1 VTGEALAPDPQAR
14 QETAADSPLRGA
26 ALRESPRFRSRCHSG
41 LSRRTRRTSPSF
53 AHQHPSQV
61 DNSVRFEFEAGVIL
75 LPNCRPQAFRKLK
88 PLLLKVSM
96 RTDGG
101 QPNATVGA
109 RRVEVDPKTGNSHSA
124 SPLARRRLPQALPLP
139 TAQTAGHQPIEGE
152 SHAADYVG
160 AGTGLS
166 VSLSFGH
173 RRYVAT
179 KAIAQPTTVSR
190 SRRSAQLPTAP
201 VGAPVHR
208 PPIIA
213 WSDVRWIL
221 FVVAGIGFVYAV
233 IAVIGLSGD
242 ARGSRGDGRLRR
254 RVRGRSRADR
264 TGATVLLSAAPP
276 ACRARIPN
284 SQAERRRSKKDR
296 YR

>member
-61 DNSVRFEFEAGVIL
+61 DNSVRFECEAGVIL

-179 KAIAQPTTVSR
+179 KAIATDDGVEKPSFRPVADGSSRRAGAPSADHRLERREVDPLRRRGDRLRLRRHRGHRLVGRRSRIPGGRSSSASR
-190 SRRSAQLPTAP
+190 SRP
-201 VGAPVHR
+201 
-208 PPIIA
+208 
-213 WSDVRWIL
+213 
-221 FVVAGIGFVYAV
+221 F
-233 IAVIGLSGD
+233 
-242 ARGSRGDGRLRR
+242 SR
-254 RVRGRSRADR
+254 
-264 TGATVLLSAAPP
+264 
-276 ACRARIPN
+276 
-284 SQAERRRSKKDR
+284 
-296 YR
+296 